1 MTEIAN
7 IPVFILCGGLGTR
20 IKEETEFRPKPMVP
34 IGDKPILWHI
44 MHLYRRNG
52 FRRFILCSG
61 FKSEVIKAYF
71 LNYASMNSDFTV
83 NLKNNNLTMHS
94 IDHDEDWEVTIAH
107 TGDDCMTGGRIAKAA
122 RKYLGD
128 AEHAAVTYGDGLAD
142 VDLVAEFKFHLM
154 KDKMG
159 TVMGVNPPSRFG
171 EIALDG
177 DDVIDFCEKPAFK
190 KSWINGG
197 FFFFKREFFSN
208 YLPLDETCVLEK
220 EPLMHLAKDKQLAM
234 YKHDGFWACMDTQRD
249 RDLLTELWLTGQAP
263 WAHSLPSIRFESL
276 KVAQQQIDSLT
287 TANVR

>member
-1 MTEIAN
+1 MHDVAN

-83 NLKNNNLTMHS
+83 DLKNNNLTIHS
-94 IDHDEDWEVTIAH
+94 IDHDDDWEVTVAY
-107 TGDDCMTGGRIAKAA
+107 TGDECMTGGRIAKAA
-122 RKYLGD
+122 KKYLGSS
-128 AEHAAVTYGDGLAD
+128 EHAAVTYGDGLAD
-142 VDLVAEFKFHLM
+142 IDLVSEFQFHLL
-154 KDKMG
+154 KDKIG
-159 TVMGVNPPSRFG
+159 TVLGINPPSRFG

-190 KSWINGG
+190 ESWINGG
-197 FFFFKREFFSN
+197 FFFFKREFFLR
-208 YLPLDETCVLEK
+208 YLPLDESCVLEK
-220 EPLMHLAKDKQLAM
+220 APLMNLARDNQLAM
-234 YKHDGFWACMDTQRD
+234 FKHQGFWSCMDTQRD
-249 RDLLTELWLTGQAP
+249 RDYLTDLWKTGRAP
-263 WAHSLPSIRFESL
+263 WAHSLLSIHPESL
-276 KVAQQQIDSLT
+276 RVAAQMKSLN
-287 TANVR
+287 ANV